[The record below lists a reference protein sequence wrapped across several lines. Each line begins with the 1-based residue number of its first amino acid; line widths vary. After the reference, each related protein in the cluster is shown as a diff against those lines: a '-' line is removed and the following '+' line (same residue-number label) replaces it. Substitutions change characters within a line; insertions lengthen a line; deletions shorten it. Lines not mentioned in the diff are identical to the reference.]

1 MKDAPMTMISPT
13 RRLALLGLIGG
24 GAVATLS
31 GCGAVSAITPPA
43 PTPPVTAVPDAVFE
57 LVADAGINPDINGTP
72 KPVLMRLYE
81 LRAAAAF
88 ERASFLDLMEKDEAA
103 LGGDFVRREEF
114 LVSPGERRTLT
125 RKGNAEVR
133 AFGLFAAYRDLERSS
148 WRTSV
153 DAPGSVEMRRQFM
166 GLGPTERL
174 LPVRYRVSVT
184 RDAVRVALQPLA
196 AR

>member
-1 MKDAPMTMISPT
+1 MKDVPMTMTSPT
-13 RRLALLGLIGG
+13 RRLALLGLIGS
-24 GAVATLS
+24 GAVATLP
-31 GCGAVSAITPPA
+31 GCGAVSAITAPA

-57 LVADAGINPDINGTP
+57 LVADAGINPDINRTP

-114 LVSPGERRTLT
+114 LVAPGERRTIT
-125 RKGNAEVR
+125 RKGNADVR

-153 DAPGSVEMRRQFM
+153 DAPGSVEMRRRFM
-166 GLGPTERL
+166 GLGPTEQL

-184 RDAVRVALQPLA
+184 RDAVRVDLQPLA
-196 AR
+196 R